1 LNAKGD
7 KENMKRITLLLVAL
21 MLFGCAATSFAATE
35 VKMSGD
41 ARIWANWWDNINYT
55 GWNAQGTK
63 THDSLTIFERFRLR
77 TDFIANEGLKF
88 RLGIRV
94 NNKAWGADTFTV
106 DNPQASID
114 VYQAYLQ
121 FKWPGTDSVE
131 FTVGYQDLD
140 LPISAPGIFNS
151 SPILGST
158 QGGAAVV
165 SAAVSDNFKAVAGF
179 TRLLSGDINRT
190 NTGFDASGN
199 TTQTA
204 SDLDAYFLVLP
215 ITFDGFSFT
224 PWGVIGVAGRE
235 AAYTSVGIG
244 SSPRSDNQNLANNLL
259 SAGAVNGIRH
269 GLNTYWWVGGAVAVT
284 ALDPFKF
291 YGDIMYGSG
300 MEDGYKA
307 SKRAGWFLDLA
318 AEYTGLDVMTPQ
330 IAFWYSSGEDKS
342 TTNGS
347 ERMPVIRPAWG
358 PSTSFLFDS
367 NQAFGNTYAGTNVVG
382 SWGFSLSLNK
392 ISFVQDLTH
401 RLTFAFAQGTNTP
414 RALRNANLV
423 WGAGNYFQMGRDL
436 TTNEYVIGVN
446 LDNQYNIYE
455 NLAAILDI
463 GWSHLYNEQGSVWN
477 VPRALPTWSSSSSTF
492 THRANQGDMWNVA
505 FGLQYKF

>member
-1 LNAKGD
+1 MSGNPFLNAKGD
-7 KENMKRITLLLVAL
+7 KENMKRITLLLVAA
-21 MLFGCAATSFAATE
+21 MLFGCVAMASAATE

-41 ARIWANWWDNINYT
+41 ARIWANFWDQINYT

-63 THDSLTIFERFRLR
+63 THDSLSIFERFRLR

-106 DNPQASID
+106 DNPMASID

-121 FKWPGTDSVE
+121 FKWPGSDVE

-151 SPILGST
+151 SPILGAT

-165 SAAVSDNFKAVAGF
+165 AIPVSDNFKAVAGF
-179 TRLLSGDINRT
+179 TRLLSGDASRA
-190 NTGFDASGN
+190 NTGFDASGT

-215 ITFDGFSFT
+215 ITLDGFSFT

-235 AAYTSVGIG
+235 AAYTTVGVG
-244 SSPRSDNQNLANNLL
+244 SSPRTDNQNLANNLL
-259 SAGAVNGIRH
+259 SAGFGPIQHAQNA
-269 GLNTYWWVGGAVAVT
+269 YWWIGGAFSVT

-291 YGDIMYGSG
+291 YADIMYGTG
-300 MEDGYKA
+300 MEDDHRQN
-307 SKRAGWFLDLA
+307 KRAGWFLDVA

-330 IAFWYSSGEDKS
+330 VAFWYSSGEDKS
-342 TTNGS
+342 TGNGS

-367 NQAFGNTYAGTNVVG
+367 NQAFGNGYAGLNVVG
-382 SWGFSLSLNK
+382 SWGISLSLNK

-401 RLTFAFAQGTNTP
+401 RLTFVYAQGTNSP
-414 RALRNANLV
+414 RALRNANLA
-423 WGAGNYFQMGRDL
+423 WGVGNYVQMGRDL
-436 TTNEYVIGVN
+436 TTNESVLGIN
-446 LDNQYNIYE
+446 FDNQYNIYE
-455 NLAAILDI
+455 NLAAILET
-463 GWSHLYNEQGSVWN
+463 GYSHLYNPQKSVW
-477 VPRALPTWSSSSSTF
+477 
-492 THRANQGDMWNVA
+492 THRFSASNGDAWKVA